1 MKSISEIIKIK
12 LFLFLVILFGIYD
25 SSNQLRA
32 QNFDIKIQGSN
43 IDFILRLLKKADKR
57 NAPKMI
63 INPNSSKS
71 IIYKKSNFEK
81 ELSQKELI
89 YLIKNP
95 RNFDQELIFIEE
107 ALKLLNKL
115 GISVFLLELNNEK
128 GSAYWLPEKQIIK
141 IDSKTLNAGSL
152 TFAKILNHEMI
163 HIAQSC
169 KGGSIN
175 SFPKLIGLNLKLNEE
190 KTYLLS
196 SEVYKNLPKYQ
207 ISLEKEAYSYQGD
220 LSAGKYLIN
229 KFCY

>member
-1 MKSISEIIKIK
+1 MKSIFKLIKIK
-12 LFLFLVILFGIYD
+12 LFLLLVIFHEIHH
-25 SSNQLRA
+25 SCNQLKA
-32 QNFDIKIQGSN
+32 QNFDFKIQASN
-43 IDFILRLLKKADKR
+43 IDFVIRILKKADKR
-57 NAPKMI
+57 NAPEMI
-63 INPNSSKS
+63 TNPDGSKS
-71 IIYKKSNFEK
+71 IIYKKSNFQK
-81 ELSQKELI
+81 KLSQKELI

-95 RNFDQELIFIEE
+95 RNFYQEQNFVEE
-107 ALKLLNKL
+107 ALKFLNQL
-115 GISVFLLELNNEK
+115 GISVFFSELNDKK

-196 SEVYKNLPKYQ
+196 SEVYKNLPKSQ
-207 ISLEKEAYSYQGD
+207 ISLEKEAYSYQD
-220 LSAGKYLIN
+220 NLSAGKYLIN
-229 KFCY
+229 KYCD

>member
-1 MKSISEIIKIK
+1 MKLLSKLIKTR
-12 LFLFLVILFGIYD
+12 LFIFLIILFGIN
-25 SSNQLRA
+25 SKFIHLRSE
-32 QNFDIKIQGSN
+32 NYEINIKDSN

-107 ALKLLNKL
+107 ALKFLNKL

-141 IDSKTLNAGSL
+141 IDNKTLNAGTL

-175 SFPKLIGLNLKLNEE
+175 SFPKLIGLNEKLNQE
-190 KTYLLS
+190 KNYLLS
-196 SEVYKNLPKYQ
+196 SEVYKNLPKSQ
-207 ISLEKEAYSYQGD
+207 ISLEKEAYSYQD
-220 LSAGKYLIN
+220 NLSAGKYLIN
-229 KFCY
+229 KICF

>member
-1 MKSISEIIKIK
+1 M
-12 LFLFLVILFGIYD
+12 LFGIN
-25 SSNQLRA
+25 SKFIQLSA
-32 QNFDIKIQGSN
+32 EKYELKIKDSN
-43 IDFILRLLKKADKR
+43 IDFILRILKKADKR
-57 NAPKMI
+57 NSPKMI
-63 INPNSSKS
+63 TNADNSKS
-71 IIYKKSNFEK
+71 IIYKKSNFQK

-95 RNFDQELIFIEE
+95 RNFYQEQNFVEE
-107 ALKLLNKL
+107 ALKFLNQL
-115 GISVFLLELNNEK
+115 GISVFFSELNDKK

-163 HIAQSC
+163 HVAQSC

-175 SFPKLIGLNLKLNEE
+175 SFPKLIGLNEKLNQE
-190 KTYLLS
+190 KNYLLS

-207 ISLEKEAYSYQGD
+207 ISLEKEAYSYQDD
-220 LSAGKYLIN
+220 LSAGKYLIK

>member
-1 MKSISEIIKIK
+1 M
-12 LFLFLVILFGIYD
+12 LFGINSKFIHVSAEKYEI
-25 SSNQLRA
+25 N
-32 QNFDIKIQGSN
+32 IKDSN
-43 IDFILRLLKKADKR
+43 IDFILRILKKADKR
-57 NAPKMI
+57 NSPKMI
-63 INPNSSKS
+63 IYPDSSKS
-71 IIYKKSNFEK
+71 IIYKKSNFQK

-95 RNFDQELIFIEE
+95 RNFYQEQNFVEE
-107 ALKLLNKL
+107 SLKFLNNL
-115 GISVFLLELNNEK
+115 GISVFLLELNDEK

-141 IDSKTLNAGSL
+141 IDSKTLNAGTL

-196 SEVYKNLPKYQ
+196 SEVYKNLPKSQ
-207 ISLEKEAYSYQGD
+207 ISLEKEAYSYQD
-220 LSAGKYLIN
+220 NLSAGKYLIN
-229 KFCY
+229 KICF

>member
-1 MKSISEIIKIK
+1 MKLLSKLIKTR
-12 LFLFLVILFGIYD
+12 LFIFLIILFGIN
-25 SSNQLRA
+25 SKFFHLRSE
-32 QNFDIKIQGSN
+32 NYEININDSN

-95 RNFDQELIFIEE
+95 RNFDQELNFIEE
-107 ALKLLNKL
+107 ALKFLNKL
-115 GISVFLLELNNEK
+115 GISVFLLEFNNEK

-141 IDSKTLNAGSL
+141 IDSKTLNAGTL

-163 HIAQSC
+163 HVAQSC

-175 SFPKLIGLNLKLNEE
+175 SFPKLIGLNEKLNQE
-190 KTYLLS
+190 KNYLLS
-196 SEVYKNLPKYQ
+196 SEVYKNLPKSQ
-207 ISLEKEAYSYQGD
+207 ISLEKEAYSYQD
-220 LSAGKYLIN
+220 NLSAGKYLIN
-229 KFCY
+229 KICF

>member
-1 MKSISEIIKIK
+1 MKSIFKLNKIK
-12 LFLFLVILFGIYD
+12 LFLLLLIFYEIHH
-25 SSNQLRA
+25 SSNQLKA

-43 IDFILRLLKKADKR
+43 IDFVIRILKKADKR

-63 INPNSSKS
+63 TNPDSSKS
-71 IIYKKSNFEK
+71 IIYKKSNFQK
-81 ELSQKELI
+81 KLSQKELT

-95 RNFDQELIFIEE
+95 RNFYQEQNFVEE
-107 ALKLLNKL
+107 ALKFLNQL
-115 GISVFLLELNNEK
+115 GISVFLSELNDK
-128 GSAYWLPEKQIIK
+128 KVSAYWLPEKQIIK

-175 SFPKLIGLNLKLNEE
+175 SFPKLIGLNEKLNQE
-190 KTYLLS
+190 KNYLLS
-196 SEVYKNLPKYQ
+196 SEVYKNLPKSQ
-207 ISLEKEAYSYQGD
+207 ISLEKEAYSYQD
-220 LSAGKYLIN
+220 NLSAGKYLIN

>member
-1 MKSISEIIKIK
+1 MKLLSKLIKSRLLISFI
-12 LFLFLVILFGIYD
+12 ILFGIN
-25 SSNQLRA
+25 SKFIHLRA
-32 QNFDIKIQGSN
+32 EKYEINKKESN

-57 NAPKMI
+57 NSPKI
-63 INPNSSKS
+63 ITNPDSSKS
-71 IIYKKSNFEK
+71 IIYKKSNFQK

-89 YLIKNP
+89 FLIKNP
-95 RNFDQELIFIEE
+95 RNFYKEQNFVEE
-107 ALKLLNKL
+107 SLKFLSSL
-115 GISVFLLELNNEK
+115 GISVFLLELDNEK

-169 KGGSIN
+169 KGGSIK

-190 KTYLLS
+190 KAYLLS

-207 ISLEKEAYSYQGD
+207 ISLEKEAYSYQDD